1 LGRISAGSREPIV
14 NVLTKR
20 GDDGPKKGTNVSLS
34 EALVS
39 DARALGIDVSRACEE
54 GLESEIRRERIR
66 RWQQENEAAFDAW
79 NKFVDRNGVPLAEY
93 RKF

>member
-1 LGRISAGSREPIV
+1 V
-14 NVLTKR
+14 NVLSKR
-20 GDDGPKKGTNVSLS
+20 QDDGPKQATKVSLS

-39 DARALGIDVSRACEE
+39 DARALGIDVSRACED
-54 GLESEIRRERIR
+54 GLESEVRRERTR

-79 NKFVDRNGVPLAEY
+79 NAFVDRKGVPLAEY